1 MTASAAM
8 SFCRQR
14 AAAQGGGTV
23 PHQLREL
30 ARQLSQGM
38 GTPGGLCL
46 GDHRFL
52 QQEHGQC
59 GNAAEQ
65 RTHQI
70 KAGKP
75 QKPPQYAG
83 KGAER
88 AGQHADLG
96 AVGSHGKIPFFLPG
110 LLQAVVGQSGIG
122 AGKHGV
128 GQGVQPHCR
137 TNQEKAGRKCHEQAA
152 QHCQDTARHK
162 GPFTPQQVG
171 GHSAGHLAQQADDMV
186 NALGKADLPQRE
198 PAGGQQRHPYGIR
211 DAQAGKEIGQI
222 DAAQLLF
229 QMNSMIHGE
238 HPFCFC
244 VKQCPISRQNKNA
257 PQQSCAA
264 HKNDA
269 PRFAGRK
276 MGTLR
281 AGNA

>member
-75 QKPPQYAG
+75 QKPPQCAG

-88 AGQHADLG
+88 TGQHADLG
-96 AVGSHGKIPFFLPG
+96 AVGGHGKIPFFLPG

-152 QHCQDTARHK
+152 QHCQD
-162 GPFTPQQVG
+162 
-171 GHSAGHLAQQADDMV
+171 AGC
-186 NALGKADLPQRE
+186 P
-198 PAGGQQRHPYGIR
+198 
-211 DAQAGKEIGQI
+211 DAE
-222 DAAQLLF
+222 L
-229 QMNSMIHGE
+229 
-238 HPFCFC
+238 
-244 VKQCPISRQNKNA
+244 
-257 PQQSCAA
+257 CAA
-264 HKNDA
+264 FGFDPVADGDDDIEVVIVHIVDLSICGSVGKFC
-269 PRFAGRK
+269 PH
-276 MGTLR
+276 
-281 AGNA
+281 